1 MRHTTRATRSA
12 SPVTDGLAM
21 LRRILAAALG
31 AGIGVGVLVA
41 ALQHVSLVP
50 MILEAEKYESGAIV
64 PHRHDHG
71 ALPAQIGTAMG
82 TAVVGP
88 AQAQDRA
95 AATVPGEG
103 EPMRAVLTT
112 IATILT
118 SVGFAL
124 LLAGAFAVSGRAV
137 SAREGLLWGI
147 AGFAAF
153 ALAPAFGL
161 PPELPGSVAADLP
174 SRQIWW
180 LGAVAAT
187 VLALGLMV
195 FVRASWAIPVGVA
208 LITAP
213 HLTGAPHPAAGAG
226 LVPPELAAAFAARSL
241 GVNAVFWALLGLATG
256 ALYARFG
263 GAVRA

>member
-1 MRHTTRATRSA
+1 
-12 SPVTDGLAM
+12 M
-21 LRRILAAALG
+21 LRRIFAAALG
-31 AGIGVGVLVA
+31 AGIGVGVLIA

-50 MILEAEKYESGAIV
+50 MILEAEKYESGAIA
-64 PHRHDHG
+64 PHRHEHD
-71 ALPAQIGTAMG
+71 ALPAQIGTVMG
-82 TAVVGP
+82 TAVVGR
-88 AQAQDRA
+88 AQAQTQDRA
-95 AATVPGEG
+95 APASAEG
-103 EPMRAVLTT
+103 ESMRVVLTT
-112 IATILT
+112 IATMLT

-137 SAREGLLWGI
+137 DAREGLLWGV

-161 PPELPGSVAADLP
+161 PPELPGSVAADLL

-180 LGAVAAT
+180 LGTVAAT

-195 FVRASWAIPVGVA
+195 FVRAAWAIPVGVA
-208 LITAP
+208 LIAAP
-213 HLTGAPHPAAGAG
+213 HLIGAPHPAGGAG

-241 GVNAVFWALLGLATG
+241 GVNAIFWALLGLATG